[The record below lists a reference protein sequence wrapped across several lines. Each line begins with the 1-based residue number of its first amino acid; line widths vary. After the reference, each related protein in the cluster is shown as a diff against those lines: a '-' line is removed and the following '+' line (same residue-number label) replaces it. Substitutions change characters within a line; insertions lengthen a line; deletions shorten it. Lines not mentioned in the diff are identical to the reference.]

1 MTWKTASQNEY
12 IDIVAPSG
20 AISAADLTAID
31 VMLQQLNLRPRI
43 PVNILGTHPFSAQT
57 DAVRFALLQDALTAQ
72 DSTIVWCV
80 RGGHGVS
87 RIMPELIRLPKPEKQ
102 KILIGFS
109 DISSLHLWLN
119 QAWHWPSIHGPGAR
133 QAALGDVA
141 AEEIAALYQL
151 CFEGLAAY
159 TISGLVPLNQ
169 AAEHL
174 TQVSGITAGGCISV
188 LQTSIGTPWQLDGR
202 NKILFLEDVNEQPY
216 RIDRALVHLANAEAL
231 NEVQAIVLGD
241 FGEDPEEA
249 QAIDW
254 VLKES
259 LPSYLAEYHRTVP
272 LFRLRGFGH
281 GAQNKPLPFG
291 VKATLTM
298 QGSLGQLVFSTS

>member
-1 MTWKTASQNEY
+1 MTWRTASQNEY

-20 AISAADLTAID
+20 AVGAAELTAID

-43 PVNILGTHPFSAQT
+43 PTNILGAHPFSAQT
-57 DAVRFALLQDALTAQ
+57 DAVRFTLLQDALTAQ

-133 QAALGDVA
+133 QAAFSAAA
-141 AEEIAALYQL
+141 AEDIAALYQL

-159 TISGLVPLNQ
+159 KISGLVPLNQ
-169 AAEHL
+169 AAENL
-174 TQVSGITAGGCISV
+174 TQVSGVTAGGCISV

-216 RIDRALVHLANAEAL
+216 RIDRALVHLANAGIL

-241 FGEDPEEA
+241 FGEGPEEA
-249 QAIDW
+249 RTIDW

-259 LPSYLAEYHRTVP
+259 IPNYLAQYHLTAP

-291 VKATLTM
+291 VEATLTM